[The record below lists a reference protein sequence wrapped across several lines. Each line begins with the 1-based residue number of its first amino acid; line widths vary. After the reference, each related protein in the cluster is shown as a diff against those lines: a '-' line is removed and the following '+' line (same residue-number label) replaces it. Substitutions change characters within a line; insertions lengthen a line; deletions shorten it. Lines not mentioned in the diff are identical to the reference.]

1 MEFRSRPRVAVIRE
15 EGINGDREMISSLYL
30 AGFEVVDVMMT
41 DLFGARGILLLYPA
55 DQLCNFL

>member
-15 EGINGDREMISSLYL
+15 EGINGDREMIASLYL

-41 DLFGARGILLLYPA
+41 DLFGTRGNTISHRIN
-55 DQLCNFL
+55 D